1 MRENKKV
8 LIVDDESSIRR
19 LYQKTV
25 FPLESEFNSDEI
37 GRATHEPAPENS
49 NADSENYRLS
59 FAENGM
65 TGIEFVKR
73 AVSDNTPFALT
84 FIHMKMPGLNGIQTL
99 KQIWEIDPKIRVVVV
114 TGFAEY
120 TPDDIFAA
128 TGRTDVFYLKKPF
141 NLQEILQFAR
151 VLTREWNL
159 EKKRDLL
166 EAQLAKANTELD
178 ELNRDLGKKVHQQA
192 SMIVQL
198 GKMAS
203 IGRLAAGVAHEIN
216 NPVGFVS
223 SNLEALSG
231 YLKDIDK
238 ILGHQKVLMTMLQKS
253 SGKESFPDNLKNQI
267 QTIIE
272 IEKEVEVDYLRE
284 DISDLLKDCT
294 GGVEQIGKTV
304 GDLKNFAHPGRDKKV
319 LVNINKGLES
329 TLNVVYNELKY
340 KAEVKKE
347 FGDIPMV
354 RGYPQKL
361 NQVFMNIL
369 VNAAQAIEKSGEIK
383 ITTDRQE
390 ENITVNISD
399 NGSGIE
405 KKNLEKIFDPFF
417 TTKEVGKGTGLGMNI
432 AYNIIKQHQGT
443 ISVESKVGEGTNFKI
458 TLPSA

>member
-1 MRENKKV
+1 
-8 LIVDDESSIRR
+8 
-19 LYQKTV
+19 
-25 FPLESEFNSDEI
+25 
-37 GRATHEPAPENS
+37 
-49 NADSENYRLS
+49 
-59 FAENGM
+59 
-65 TGIEFVKR
+65 
-73 AVSDNTPFALT
+73 
-84 FIHMKMPGLNGIQTL
+84 
-99 KQIWEIDPKIRVVVV
+99 
-114 TGFAEY
+114 
-120 TPDDIFAA
+120 
-128 TGRTDVFYLKKPF
+128 
-141 NLQEILQFAR
+141 
-151 VLTREWNL
+151 
-159 EKKRDLL
+159 
-166 EAQLAKANTELD
+166 
-178 ELNRDLGKKVHQQA
+178 
-192 SMIVQL
+192 MIVQL